1 MSKRLIP
8 NICLSSSMWW

>member
-1 MSKRLIP
+1 MPKRLIP